1 MSRANSA
8 SIAGAVA
15 IRSRKR
21 SAEISRDFGGEI
33 NRESR
38 SATCARRRSRRCQ
51 TPEGIA
57 QRAKE
62 LAARSWD
69 ASSTT
74 IRPVEG
80 DALEINRAWWDGAAA
95 IHGDDPIYDSDAL
108 IAGADW
114 LGEEEQT
121 ALAASVG
128 SVDGLDVIHVQC
140 HIGFDTI
147 SLARRGARV
156 TGLDFSPAA
165 LAKAQDLARRSG
177 VEATW
182 VQADAARIPAH
193 LHGRFDL
200 AYATIGAISWIED
213 LPAWMRAVAA
223 TLRPSGCFVLVEVHP
238 LLTMVAER
246 EPFSLD
252 FPYSFDGPH
261 RFNEP
266 GTYADPN
273 AELAS
278 SETVNFAHSLGETV
292 TAAIEAGLRIDSLT
306 EHVEASKSPRPPIV
320 PREADGRYRLRL
332 DGQPLPILFT
342 LLTTKLDG

>member
-1 MSRANSA
+1 MAADRRCRDTSRPRCQVLRGSCAA
-8 SIAGAVA
+8 SRGAGASLLGR
-15 IRSRKR
+15 ILDDNTR
-21 SAEISRDFGGEI
+21 
-33 NRESR
+33 
-38 SATCARRRSRRCQ
+38 
-51 TPEGIA
+51 
-57 QRAKE
+57 
-62 LAARSWD
+62 
-69 ASSTT
+69 
-74 IRPVEG
+74 VEG

-114 LGEEEQT
+114 LGGEEQT
-121 ALAASVG
+121 ALTASVG

-182 VQADAARIPAH
+182 VQADAARIPAD

-213 LPAWMRAVAA
+213 VPAWMHAVAA
-223 TLRPSGCFVLVEVHP
+223 TLRPGGRLVLVEVHP

-266 GTYADPN
+266 GTYADPH
-273 AELAS
+273 AELPS
-278 SETVNFAHSLGETV
+278 NETVNFAHSLGETI

-306 EHVEASKSPRPPIV
+306 EHVETSKSPRPPIV

-342 LLTTKLDG
+342 LLATKLDS

>member
-1 MSRANSA
+1 
-8 SIAGAVA
+8 
-15 IRSRKR
+15 
-21 SAEISRDFGGEI
+21 
-33 NRESR
+33 
-38 SATCARRRSRRCQ
+38 
-51 TPEGIA
+51 
-57 QRAKE
+57 
-62 LAARSWD
+62 
-69 ASSTT
+69 
-74 IRPVEG
+74 VEG

-114 LGEEEQT
+114 LGEEEQA
-121 ALAASVG
+121 ALTASVG

-156 TGLDFSPAA
+156 TGLDFSAAA

-182 VQADAARIPAH
+182 VQADAARIPAD
-193 LHGRFDL
+193 LYARFDL

-213 LPAWMRAVAA
+213 LPAWMHAVAA
-223 TLRPSGCFVLVEVHP
+223 TLRPDGRLVLVEVHP
-238 LLTMVAER
+238 LPTMVAER

-266 GTYADPN
+266 GTYADPH
-273 AELAS
+273 AELPS
-278 SETVNFAHSLGETV
+278 NETVNFAHSLGETI

-306 EHVEASKSPRPPIV
+306 EHMQTSKSPRPPLV

-332 DGQPLPILFT
+332 DGQALPILFT
-342 LLTTKLDG
+342 LLATKLDS

>member
-1 MSRANSA
+1 M
-8 SIAGAVA
+8 
-15 IRSRKR
+15 
-21 SAEISRDFGGEI
+21 
-33 NRESR
+33 
-38 SATCARRRSRRCQ
+38 
-51 TPEGIA
+51 
-57 QRAKE
+57 
-62 LAARSWD
+62 
-69 ASSTT
+69 
-74 IRPVEG
+74 EG

-95 IHGDDPIYDSDAL
+95 IHGNDPIYDTEAL
-108 IAGADW
+108 MAGADW
-114 LGEEEQT
+114 LGEEERT

-165 LAKAQDLARRSG
+165 LAKAEELARRAG
-177 VEATW
+177 VEAIW
-182 VQADAARIPAH
+182 VQADAARIPAN

-200 AYATIGAISWIED
+200 AYATVGAICWIED
-213 LPAWMRAVAA
+213 ISAWMCSIAA
-223 TLRPSGCFVLVEVHP
+223 TLRPGGRFVLVEIHP

-252 FPYSFDGPH
+252 FPYAFDGPH

-266 GTYADPN
+266 GTYADPS

-278 SETVNFAHSLGETV
+278 SETVNFAHGLGEVV

-306 EHVEASKSPRPPIV
+306 EHVETSKSPRPPMV

-342 LLTTKLDG
+342 LLAAELDG